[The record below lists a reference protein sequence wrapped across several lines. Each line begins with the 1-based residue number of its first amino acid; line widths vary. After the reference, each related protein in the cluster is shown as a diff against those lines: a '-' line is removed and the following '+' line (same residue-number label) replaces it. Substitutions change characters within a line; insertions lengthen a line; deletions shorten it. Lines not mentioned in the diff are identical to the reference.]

1 MSELKC
7 PHCGKT
13 FQVDESDYAAILNQ
27 VKNAEFEKEIH
38 ARLQTLDAQH
48 KAEQETAVLKSKEGY
63 ELQLAEKDRKI
74 AELNEQVNNNATLV
88 ANARLEEQSKNK
100 DALQEKERE
109 IYDLKSQLG
118 TAQADAAR
126 KEDEMKKTFEL
137 QLQLKEDEINLYKD
151 LKAKMSTKMIGESLE
166 VHCSNEFNRVR
177 SMAFPNAY
185 FEKDNDASGGSKGDF
200 IFRDYE
206 DGVEYISIM
215 FEMKNEADETATKH
229 KNEGFFQKLDKD
241 RNEKKCEYAVLVSLL
256 EKDNDLYNQGIVD
269 VSYRYPK
276 MFVIRPQFFLSI
288 ISLLSNASK
297 NSVQYKKELAIL
309 HQQNIDV
316 TKFEEKV
323 MTFRKKFEGHYQ
335 DASDKFNNAI
345 GEIDK
350 AIKELE
356 KTKQYLLGS
365 EKCLRL
371 ANEDTSALSIRS
383 LTYQNP
389 TMKKMFDD
397 ARNKANQEEKENG
410 STEEAA
416 EETGQ

>member
-74 AELNEQVNNNATLV
+74 AELNGQVNNNATLV
-88 ANARLEEQSKNK
+88 ANARLEEQSKSK

-177 SMAFPNAY
+177 PMAFPNAY

-309 HQQNIDV
+309 HQQNVDV
-316 TKFEEKV
+316 TNFEEKV
-323 MTFRKKFEGHYQ
+323 MEFRKKFEGHYQ
-335 DASDKFNNAI
+335 NAAKKFNDAIAEIDASIKKLE
-345 GEIDK
+345 EIK
-350 AIKELE
+350 KS
-356 KTKQYLLGS
+356 LLAS
-365 EKCLRL
+365 EKYLSQ
-371 ANEDTSALSIRS
+371 ANKDTGDLSIRS
-383 LTYQNP
+383 LTYRNP

-397 ARNKANQEEKENG
+397 ARKEAKQEEKENG
-410 STEEAA
+410 GTEEAV
-416 EETGQ
+416 EETGL